1 MCNTFDLSVY
11 PVVKNCNRRWNNQN
25 TIWCLQNDTTFSKLI
40 THPSKPNISI
50 KTYNLCSI
58 ENVCFLIYLT
68 MDNKTQTTAININLW
83 NHHFN
88 FCATPSQ
95 YWLFYHWQHTTIWV
109 LYWALLLREYTVR
122 KYLKSENLYT
132 EKYCCSVFVLLNTI
146 HVKYILNKDLSTPL
160 IYICSTV
167 YKMAKILTQK
177 YLLQSF
183 FHITCIYC
191 KKSKWQVSIYSKKVK
206 SVLQWTFSPCH
217 QCGPVCW
224 FCKNSAIGC
233 KYTVIRILPYML

>member
-1 MCNTFDLSVY
+1 M
-11 PVVKNCNRRWNNQN
+11 Q
-25 TIWCLQNDTTFSKLI
+25 
-40 THPSKPNISI
+40 HPHSI
-50 KTYNLCSI
+50 DY
-58 ENVCFLIYLT
+58 F
-68 MDNKTQTTAININLW
+68 TTANI
-83 NHHFN
+83 
-88 FCATPSQ
+88 
-95 YWLFYHWQHTTIWV
+95 TIWV
-109 LYWALLLREYTVR
+109 LHWALLLREYTVR

-132 EKYCCSVFVLLNTI
+132 EKYCSSVFVLLNTI
-146 HVKYILNKDLSTPL
+146 KDILNKDLSTPL